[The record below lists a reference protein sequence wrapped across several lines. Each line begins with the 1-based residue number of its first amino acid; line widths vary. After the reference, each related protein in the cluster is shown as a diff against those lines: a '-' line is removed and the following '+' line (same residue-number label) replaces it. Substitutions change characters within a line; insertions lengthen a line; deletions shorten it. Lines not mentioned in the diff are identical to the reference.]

1 MSRYLLQATASGLC
15 LADTFIDQH
24 PILIDFTSGQFNYR
38 MKKSGRRR
46 EMLAKAVG
54 VKDRTNV
61 LDCTAGLGRD
71 TFLLASLGCRVT
83 MIERSPVLALLL
95 DDALRR
101 ASYHVDLAETV
112 TRIELVSAN
121 TIDYLSSMDRV
132 PEVIILDPMFP
143 ARNKSAQVKGDMQ
156 MMQRFLGTDDDV
168 DVLFAAACATKCTRI
183 VLKRPLHDKFELS
196 VKPTNTLKGS
206 SVRFDVFVRG

>member
-1 MSRYLLQATASGLC
+1 MSRYLLQATESGLC
-15 LADTFIDQH
+15 LADTFSDQH

-38 MKKSGRRR
+38 IKKGARKR

-54 VKDRTNV
+54 VKDRANV

-95 DDALRR
+95 GDALQR
-101 ASYHVDLAETV
+101 ASRHADHSETV
-112 TRIELVSAN
+112 TRIELVLGN
-121 TIDYLSSMDRV
+121 TIDYLSSVERV

-168 DVLFAAACATKCTRI
+168 DVLFAAACATKCKRI
-183 VLKRPLHDKFELS
+183 VLKRPLYEKFELP

>member
-1 MSRYLLQATASGLC
+1 MSRYLLQATTSGLC
-15 LADTFIDQH
+15 LADSFIDQH

-83 MIERSPVLALLL
+83 MIEPVSYTH
-95 DDALRR
+95 LR
-101 ASYHVDLAETV
+101 AHET
-112 TRIELVSAN
+112 RE
-121 TIDYLSSMDRV
+121 DRG
-132 PEVIILDPMFP
+132 F
-143 ARNKSAQVKGDMQ
+143 
-156 MMQRFLGTDDDV
+156 
-168 DVLFAAACATKCTRI
+168 
-183 VLKRPLHDKFELS
+183 
-196 VKPTNTLKGS
+196 
-206 SVRFDVFVRG
+206 RGGG